1 MNLPMI
7 LSLVIMS
14 MVAGG
19 VVTVVGYYTPFMIM
33 SSILMG
39 VGAGM
44 ISTFQV
50 DTGAAHWIGFQIL
63 YGFGVGSGMQQT
75 MVAVQA
81 SLTGDDIA
89 IGTAIM
95 MFSQTLGG
103 ALFIAVAQNVFQ
115 NQLVK
120 SVAAANIAGLDP
132 ALVIQTGAT
141 QIQTLIPKQFLP
153 TVLDAYN
160 GALTN
165 AFYVSVAMASL
176 SVVGA
181 LSIQWN
187 SVKGKKIEM
196 AGGA

>member
-14 MVAGG
+14 MAAGG
-19 VVTVVGYYTPFMIM
+19 VVTFVGYYTPFMIL

-50 DTGAAHWIGFQIL
+50 DTSAANWIGFQIIF
-63 YGFGVGSGMQQT
+63 GFGVGAGMQQT

-81 SLTGDDIA
+81 SLEGPDIP

-95 MFSQTLGG
+95 MFAQTLGG

-115 NQLVK
+115 NKLVTN
-120 SVAAANIAGLDP
+120 VASANITGLDP
-132 ALVIQTGAT
+132 TLVIQTGAT
-141 QIQTLIPKQFLP
+141 QIQTLIPQQFLP
-153 TVLDAYN
+153 TVLVAYN

-176 SVVGA
+176 SIVGA
-181 LSIQWN
+181 LSIEWN